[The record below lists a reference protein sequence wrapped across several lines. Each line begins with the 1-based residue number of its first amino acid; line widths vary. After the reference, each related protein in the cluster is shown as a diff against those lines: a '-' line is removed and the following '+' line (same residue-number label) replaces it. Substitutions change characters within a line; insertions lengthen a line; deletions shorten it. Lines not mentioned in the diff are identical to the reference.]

1 MWCNYRFVAHICLNI
16 CPGLRDPN
24 DEKLRFRGTF
34 TYVHAQQRNRGT
46 AVLRRTQLTAILY
59 HGNTA
64 VQIPDKQTAGKPEKK
79 NSRDISRPSSP
90 GVGSERVRHDD
101 AVGKMRLGTH
111 SLNLGIIWSPTRGRQ
126 RWMRHHLNSGG
137 VGLGPYYRR
146 GCTFKL

>member
-79 NSRDISRPSSP
+79 TVETFP
-90 GVGSERVRHDD
+90 GRHLQ
-101 AVGKMRLGTH
+101 ALVAREFVMMTLWGK
-111 SLNLGIIWSPTRGRQ
+111 
-126 RWMRHHLNSGG
+126 
-137 VGLGPYYRR
+137 
-146 GCTFKL
+146 